1 MSLLPV
7 SIDDGGGDGLSARQ
21 LASARR
27 AQAST
32 ELTLFRYGLEARTRA
47 EVDRLDSEAIA
58 DASRAALN
66 EEVDLLDYG
75 LAKAGGS
82 AAKAALVARHVERM
96 ATIND
101 RRITRRFGG

>member
-1 MSLLPV
+1 MLPV
-7 SIDDGGGDGLSARQ
+7 PFDDGDGLSSRQ
-21 LASARR
+21 LDKARR

-32 ELTLFRYGLEARTRA
+32 ELELFRYGLQAHTRA
-47 EVDRLDSEAIA
+47 EVDRLDSQAIA
-58 DASRAALN
+58 DASRAALD

-75 LAKAGGS
+75 LSRANGS
-82 AAKAALVARHVERM
+82 AAKVALVARHVERL

>member
-7 SIDDGGGDGLSARQ
+7 ARDDDDGDDGLSGRQ
-21 LASARR
+21 LAAARR

-32 ELTLFRYGLEARTRA
+32 ELELFRYGLAAHTRA
-47 EVDRLDSEAIA
+47 EVDRLDTQALA
-58 DASRAALN
+58 DASRAALD

-75 LAKAGGS
+75 LAKAKGS
-82 AAKAALVARHVERM
+82 AAKTALVARHVERL

-101 RRITRRFGG
+101 RRLTKRFG